1 MITRRALPMLPVL
14 LLLGLCSAA
23 TARAEEPAEKK
34 QEPKTDNV
42 KIDDIT
48 LVVPKTWKQGE
59 PKSKMRKAEFQLPV
73 VEGDK
78 EPPELVV
85 YYFGS
90 FSGSI
95 QANVS
100 RWIGQFEATGR
111 KMRVTQGES
120 PHGKYVVVDLSGTYN
135 KPVGPPILQQSR
147 PMPGA
152 RMLAAILTVEEKG
165 HYYLK
170 LTGLEKS
177 VAASAKAFRASF
189 GGEAAKEK
197 EVEQK

>member
-1 MITRRALPMLPVL
+1 MLPVL
-14 LLLGLCSAA
+14 LLLGACLTVAA
-23 TARAEEPAEKK
+23 RGEEQAEKK
-34 QEPKTDNV
+34 QEPKTDEV

-48 LVVPKTWKQGE
+48 LIVPKTWKQGE
-59 PKSKMRKAEFQLPV
+59 PKNKMRKAEFLLPA

-78 EPPELVV
+78 EPPELVI

-95 QANVS
+95 QANVN
-100 RWIGQFEATGR
+100 RWIGQFEPTGR
-111 KMRVTQGES
+111 KMKVTQGES
-120 PHGKYVVVDLSGTYN
+120 PHGNYVVVDLSGTFN

-147 PMPGA
+147 PLPGA

-177 VAASAKAFRASF
+177 VAASANAFRASF
-189 GGEAAKEK
+189 GGDATKEK